1 MPQATGGSMESM
13 RTSQSLQDEVATLRE
28 ANIALKRSNL
38 SKEEEVRR
46 YAVKMER
53 IKHGLAA
60 QAVGKESIPAHRA
73 RANKEFSKDDRIAEL
88 ELALGQRD
96 VKEQKLEQQVQLL
109 KLGVT
114 GSGGRATK
122 RLVRPASAPRAGAG
136 GRPASAGARP
146 KRAAPPARPASGV
159 GAVPPMSLVHAAAG
173 GGASPPPPSAAAAA
187 AAAAVERAMA
197 TASPAAAGGGAA
209 DMSAYFEILREKE
222 RALGEKDRVLHELQN
237 KLAVAEDVSGAHDAV
252 SSSGVARSQAESA
265 ELVELRRKLK
275 DHRAQLTLL
284 TQKYDHQS
292 SRFAAV
298 RENHEKVLA
307 QMGDLNRIIR
317 EVRPRIPARPAPLRL
332 RPLPLPP
339 TSAPP
344 PAAGARREHAAQVGS
359 AALAVRDRRAPR
371 PRHAH

>member
-1 MPQATGGSMESM
+1 M
-13 RTSQSLQDEVATLRE
+13 LRE

-109 KLGVT
+109 ARVPAPAAA
-114 GSGGRATK
+114 RW

-136 GRPASAGARP
+136 GRPAGAARGQRGARARQRRRR
-146 KRAAPPARPASGV
+146 RAA
-159 GAVPPMSLVHAAAG
+159 MSSCAAAG
-173 GGASPPPPSAAAAA
+173 GGASPPPRGGHRRRRRRGTRHRVS
-187 AAAAVERAMA
+187 
-197 TASPAAAGGGAA
+197 GGGGRRR
-209 DMSAYFEILREKE
+209 SRYVGVLILREKE

-237 KLAVAEDVSGAHDAV
+237 KLAVAEDVSGAHDGV

-317 EVRPRIPARPAPLRL
+317 EVRAPTHPSPRAPRPPRL

-344 PAAGARREHAAQVGS
+344 PRRRARREHAAQVGS

>member
-1 MPQATGGSMESM
+1 
-13 RTSQSLQDEVATLRE
+13 
-28 ANIALKRSNL
+28 
-38 SKEEEVRR
+38 
-46 YAVKMER
+46 MER

-96 VKEQKLEQQVQLL
+96 VK
-109 KLGVT
+109 
-114 GSGGRATK
+114 GRSSSSRCSCSSSASPAPAAA
-122 RLVRPASAPRAGAG
+122 RPAPGAAGERAARRRR
-136 GRPASAGARP
+136 RPPGERRRAA

-173 GGASPPPPSAAAAA
+173 GGASPPPSAAAAA

-317 EVRPRIPARPAPLRL
+317 EVRPRIPA
-332 RPLPLPP
+332 
-339 TSAPP
+339 APP
-344 PAAGARREHAAQVGS
+344 PFASAPSPPAHLRPAARRRSAPRTRGS
-359 AALAVRDRRAPR
+359 SRTCALAVRDRRAPR

>member
-1 MPQATGGSMESM
+1 
-13 RTSQSLQDEVATLRE
+13 
-28 ANIALKRSNL
+28 
-38 SKEEEVRR
+38 
-46 YAVKMER
+46 
-53 IKHGLAA
+53 
-60 QAVGKESIPAHRA
+60 
-73 RANKEFSKDDRIAEL
+73 
-88 ELALGQRD
+88 
-96 VKEQKLEQQVQLL
+96 
-109 KLGVT
+109 
-114 GSGGRATK
+114 
-122 RLVRPASAPRAGAG
+122 
-136 GRPASAGARP
+136 
-146 KRAAPPARPASGV
+146 
-159 GAVPPMSLVHAAAG
+159 
-173 GGASPPPPSAAAAA
+173 
-187 AAAAVERAMA
+187 MA

>member
-1 MPQATGGSMESM
+1 MESM

-136 GRPASAGARP
+136 GGAQ
-146 KRAAPPARPASGV
+146 
-159 GAVPPMSLVHAAAG
+159 
-173 GGASPPPPSAAAAA
+173 PSAAGS
-187 AAAAVERAMA
+187 
-197 TASPAAAGGGAA
+197 TA
-209 DMSAYFEILREKE
+209 
-222 RALGEKDRVLHELQN
+222 
-237 KLAVAEDVSGAHDAV
+237 
-252 SSSGVARSQAESA
+252 
-265 ELVELRRKLK
+265 
-275 DHRAQLTLL
+275 
-284 TQKYDHQS
+284 HQS
-292 SRFAAV
+292 RSFIELKLSCHTEWGR
-298 RENHEKVLA
+298 
-307 QMGDLNRIIR
+307 
-317 EVRPRIPARPAPLRL
+317 
-332 RPLPLPP
+332 
-339 TSAPP
+339 
-344 PAAGARREHAAQVGS
+344 
-359 AALAVRDRRAPR
+359 
-371 PRHAH
+371 

>member
-1 MPQATGGSMESM
+1 MESM

-122 RLVRPASAPRAGAG
+122 RLVRPASAPRAKTGRRRR
-136 GRPASAGARP
+136 GRP
-146 KRAAPPARPASGV
+146 
-159 GAVPPMSLVHAAAG
+159 
-173 GGASPPPPSAAAAA
+173 
-187 AAAAVERAMA
+187 
-197 TASPAAAGGGAA
+197 
-209 DMSAYFEILREKE
+209 
-222 RALGEKDRVLHELQN
+222 
-237 KLAVAEDVSGAHDAV
+237 
-252 SSSGVARSQAESA
+252 
-265 ELVELRRKLK
+265 
-275 DHRAQLTLL
+275 
-284 TQKYDHQS
+284 
-292 SRFAAV
+292 
-298 RENHEKVLA
+298 
-307 QMGDLNRIIR
+307 
-317 EVRPRIPARPAPLRL
+317 
-332 RPLPLPP
+332 
-339 TSAPP
+339 
-344 PAAGARREHAAQVGS
+344 
-359 AALAVRDRRAPR
+359 
-371 PRHAH
+371 